1 MPPFYVYELWIRQ
14 MYDKYEYGDPKVV
27 LSVDRVM
34 GLYLHIE
41 QVQPR
46 VTYVDSIMM

>member
-1 MPPFYVYELWIRQ
+1 MNELWIRQ

-34 GLYLHIE
+34 GLYLLME

-46 VTYVDSIMM
+46 VTYVDYIMM